1 MMSYIAL
8 RDFSYAYTHPKKVLD
23 NINISIEKGSFSVI
37 LGPSAAGKTTLCLAI
52 AGAVPHY
59 FGGSSAGDVFV
70 AGMNTQGS
78 TMQHLALTVGT
89 VLQDYETQLVTMT
102 VEEEVAFSLE
112 NMGINPNEVA
122 ISVKETLLKVGLT
135 GYEKVLVTSLSGG
148 QKQRLVLA
156 SVLATNPKILVLD
169 EPTSALDPEGTESLY
184 RLLGQL
190 NKEQGITVLVV
201 EHDIASVLPHAH
213 QFILL
218 ENGKL
223 LASNTPENVLT
234 FMASNQV
241 YMEAIPPLWQL
252 KLALEC
258 DTNYQFEPWR
268 REQDAI
274 AELHHRLQE
283 GANKNA

>member
-1 MMSYIAL
+1 MMSYITL
-8 RDFSYAYTHPKKVLD
+8 RDFSYAYTHPRKVLD
-23 NINISIEKGSFSVI
+23 NINISIESGSFSVI

-70 AGMNTQGS
+70 AGMNTQDS

-112 NMGINPNEVA
+112 NMGINPDEVGVR
-122 ISVKETLLKVGLT
+122 VKETLLKVGLT
-135 GYEKVLVTSLSGG
+135 GYEKALVTSLSGG

-184 RLLGQL
+184 RLLGEL
-190 NKEQGITVLVV
+190 NRKQGITVLVV
-201 EHDIASVLPHAH
+201 EHDIASVLPYAH

-223 LASNTPENVLT
+223 LSSSTPEHVLT

-241 YMEAIPPLWQL
+241 YTEAIPPLWQL
-252 KLALEC
+252 KLPLEH
-258 DTNYQFEPWR
+258 DTTSQFEPWR

-274 AELHHRLQE
+274 VELHRRLLE